1 MSDATAMIPVGERL
15 RMLNETGP
23 DTAMGKLLRRFWQP
37 VGLANSVEAGKARA
51 VRILS
56 EDLTLYRGASG
67 KPYLVGGRCP
77 HRLTRL
83 HTGWVQGEEV
93 RCIYHGWKFNGAGRC
108 VEAPAEG
115 PETAAKI
122 GIVSYPVHEYAGL
135 FFAWLGGG
143 DAPEFDLPR
152 KPALEREGGLVIAR
166 EQPWPCNWFHQVENS
181 LDAVHVSFVHHAGKA
196 GPFGQAIT
204 GAIPQ
209 LSYEETD
216 SGIRQTAV
224 RSQSNVRVSD
234 WTFPNNNHILIPAL
248 PGDPWVDVVVYM
260 SPIDDH
266 NTNRFLIYSMA
277 ADDTGAHDRFR
288 EHYRKYGDYNPVD
301 HHDELFNQGIYPE
314 EPILQLTGAQDY
326 VATLG
331 QGVFADR
338 DNERLGK
345 SDAGVVFLRRL
356 FWREMDLIR
365 HGLPTKQWRRLDHA
379 VELPR
384 PKNVAAE

>member
-1 MSDATAMIPVGERL
+1 MNDPSSPMAHSRRL

-23 DTAMGKLLRRFWQP
+23 DTDMGKLLRRFWQP
-37 VGLANSVEAGKARA
+37 IALANSVEPGKSRA

-93 RCIYHGWKFNGAGRC
+93 RCVYHGWKFAASGQC
-108 VEAPAEG
+108 TEAPAEG
-115 PETAAKI
+115 AGTACKI
-122 GIVSYPVHEYAGL
+122 RIASYPVREYAGL

-143 DAPEFDLPR
+143 EAPEFDLPR
-152 KPALEREGGLVIAR
+152 KPVLEREGGLVIAR

-204 GAIPQ
+204 GAIPR
-209 LSYEETD
+209 LAYEETD
-216 SGIRQTAV
+216 SGIRQTAT
-224 RSQSNVRVSD
+224 RSETNVRVSD
-234 WTFPNNNHILIPAL
+234 WTFPNNNHIIIPAL

-260 SPIDDH
+260 SPIDDG
-266 NTNRFLIYSMA
+266 NTNRFLIYSMPA
-277 ADDTGAHDRFR
+277 GNPEAHARFR
-288 EHYRKYGDYNPVD
+288 EHYRMYGGYNPVD
-301 HHDELFNQGIYPE
+301 HHDDLFNKGVYPE

-338 DNERLGK
+338 DGERLGK

-356 FWREMDLIR
+356 FWREMDLVR
-365 HGLPTKQWRRLDHA
+365 EGKPTKQWRRLDHS
-379 VELPR
+379 VELPK
-384 PKNVAAE
+384 PKSVAAE